1 VNLGRETSTALVF
14 GANGAL
20 GSEIVAAL
28 DRDGFSVT
36 AAVRTMTNCPQA
48 TTVLVLGDDPLNSLS
63 QVDSAQFSAVVWA
76 QGANL
81 NDDIETFAKE
91 SLDGLLDANLIYV
104 METMSFLVSNSLVA
118 DGARF
123 CILSSIWQ
131 HLSRRHKLSY
141 TVTKAALGGLVRAAS
156 ADLAS
161 RQILINA
168 VLPGVI
174 DTPMTRS
181 VLTAE
186 QVQGIAE
193 ATGFGRLATAVDVAE
208 AVSFL
213 CSSRNRAITGQS
225 LTVDLGFGH
234 VRKI

>member
-1 VNLGRETSTALVF
+1 
-14 GANGAL
+14 
-20 GSEIVAAL
+20 
-28 DRDGFSVT
+28 
-36 AAVRTMTNCPQA
+36 M
-48 TTVLVLGDDPLNSLS
+48 
-63 QVDSAQFSAVVWA
+63 
-76 QGANL
+76 
-81 NDDIETFAKE
+81 
-91 SLDGLLDANLIYV
+91 
-104 METMSFLVSNSLVA
+104 
-118 DGARF
+118 
-123 CILSSIWQ
+123 
-131 HLSRRHKLSY
+131 
-141 TVTKAALGGLVRAAS
+141 TKAALGGLVRAAS

-208 AVSFL
+208 AVTFL
-213 CSSRNRAITGQS
+213 CSNKNRAITGQS

>member
-1 VNLGRETSTALVF
+1 VNTSRETSTALVF

-36 AAVRTMTNCPQA
+36 AAVRTMTNCPHA
-48 TTVLVLGDDPLNSLS
+48 STVLVLGDDPLNSLS

>member
-1 VNLGRETSTALVF
+1 
-14 GANGAL
+14 
-20 GSEIVAAL
+20 
-28 DRDGFSVT
+28 
-36 AAVRTMTNCPQA
+36 
-48 TTVLVLGDDPLNSLS
+48 
-63 QVDSAQFSAVVWA
+63 
-76 QGANL
+76 
-81 NDDIETFAKE
+81 
-91 SLDGLLDANLIYV
+91 
-104 METMSFLVSNSLVA
+104 
-118 DGARF
+118 
-123 CILSSIWQ
+123 
-131 HLSRRHKLSY
+131 
-141 TVTKAALGGLVRAAS
+141 
-156 ADLAS
+156 
-161 RQILINA
+161 LINA